1 MAEEKV
7 QRRLAAILAADIAG
21 YSRLMGEDDVATVRD
36 LKGHQAAVLPLVAEF
51 GGHIIDTAGDG
62 ILAEFPSVVGAV
74 ECATRL
80 QQVMAA
86 RNADQPE
93 NRRMQFRV
101 GINLGDVIH
110 DEARI
115 YGDGINV
122 AARLE
127 NIAEPGGIC
136 ISEDVYRQIRDKLGV
151 PCRDL
156 GAKELKN
163 IARPVHV
170 YALDLGAPRAAWR
183 SKRAFRLRPILLLA
197 VVLALVAAAVPLA
210 WQRLGKPAEASAAT
224 LAVLPFA
231 NQSGDPKRDYFSDGI
246 TEDIINALGRFSG
259 IRVSAYNAVRAYKG
273 RNPGR
278 EEISRDLDVRYVV
291 QGSVRQAEDRVR
303 VGVELSDASKGTLLW
318 SERYEGS
325 GSEMFEIQDRVVR
338 DIAGALAVKLTALEQ
353 RRAAAKPPQRMEA
366 YDLVL
371 RAREL
376 LRSSER
382 ARNREARALLAQ
394 ALQMS
399 PDYGEANAALALAE
413 MQRALFGW
421 IEDPAVAVRRAEEAA
436 ARALAVDDPGANA
449 RALGV
454 LGGLHAFTGKFDTA
468 LTEADR
474 AIKLNPSDALAHS
487 LRGGV
492 LMWTGRIAESISA
505 SEAARRFDP
514 HLPSDGV
521 FNLAFAYYLAGRYR
535 EALEALEPTLRAAPD
550 LVFLQAV
557 RAAAAAQLGQ
567 TDDARRAALEVRR
580 LDPFFKVELFG
591 TRLVNPAH
599 RAKAQEGLRKAGL

>member
-1 MAEEKV
+1 VAEQKV

-21 YSRLMGEDDVATVRD
+21 YSRLMGEDEVATVRA

-51 GGHIIDTAGDG
+51 GGRIIDTAGDG
-62 ILAEFPSVVGAV
+62 ILAEFPSAVGAV
-74 ECATRL
+74 QCATRL
-80 QQVMAA
+80 QEVMAA

-93 NRRMQFRV
+93 SRRMRFRI

-110 DEARI
+110 DETRI
-115 YGDGINV
+115 YGEGINV

-127 NIAEPGGIC
+127 GIAEPGGIC
-136 ISEDVYRQIRDKLGV
+136 VSEDVYRQIRDKLAV
-151 PCRDL
+151 PCHDL
-156 GAKELKN
+156 GPMELKN

-170 YALDLGAPRAAWR
+170 YALDTGPPRPAWR
-183 SKRAFRLRPILLLA
+183 RKLSFRLRPILLLA
-197 VVLALVAAAVPLA
+197 AVLALLAAAVPLA
-210 WQRLGKPAEASAAT
+210 WQRLGKPSEAPAAT
-224 LAVLPFA
+224 LAVLPFV
-231 NQSGDPKRDYFSDGI
+231 NQSGDPKREYFSDGI

-273 RNPGR
+273 RTPGR
-278 EEISRDLDVRYVV
+278 REIRRDLDVRYVV
-291 QGSVRQAEDRVR
+291 QGSVREAEDRVR
-303 VGVELSDASKGTLLW
+303 VGVELSDATKGTLLW
-318 SERYEGS
+318 SERYEGR

-371 RAREL
+371 HAREL
-376 LRSSER
+376 LRNSDR
-382 ARNREARALLAQ
+382 ARNREARELLAQ

-399 PDYGEANAALALAE
+399 PDYAEANAALALAE

-436 ARALAVDDPGANA
+436 TRALAVDDPGANA

-454 LGGLHAFTGKFDTA
+454 LGSLHSFTGKFDIA
-468 LTEADR
+468 LAEADR
-474 AIKLNPSDALAHS
+474 AIKLNPSDALAYS
-487 LRGGV
+487 LRGSV
-492 LMWTGRIAESISA
+492 LLWTGRIDESIAA

-514 HLPSDGV
+514 HLSSESV
-521 FNLAFAYYLAGRYR
+521 FNLAFAYYLAGRYHD
-535 EALEALEPTLRAAPD
+535 ALQALEPVLRATPD

-567 TDDARRAALEVRR
+567 MDDARRAAQEVRR
-580 LDPFFKVELFG
+580 LDPFFKVESFG
-591 TRLVNPAH
+591 ARLVKPEQ
-599 RAKAQEGLRKAGL
+599 RAKVQEGLRKAGL